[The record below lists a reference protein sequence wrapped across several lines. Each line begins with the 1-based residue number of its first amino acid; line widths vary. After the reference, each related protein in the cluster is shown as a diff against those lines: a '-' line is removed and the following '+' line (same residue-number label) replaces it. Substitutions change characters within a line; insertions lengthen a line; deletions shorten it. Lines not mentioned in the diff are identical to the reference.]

1 MLLTI
6 CGLIY
11 MDTAIGVTILSFVL
25 PAAQCD
31 LEMDSSAKGW
41 LTASPML
48 GQFFNTLHII
58 INSSLSVLLL
68 IRENMLLKLHN
79 NLRISIGM
87 VIGSYIWGCLADTK
101 GRKIVLI
108 ATLLMDGIVGILSSF
123 VQYFWVF
130 LLFRFFNGFA

>member
-1 MLLTI
+1 MLLAI
-6 CGLIY
+6 SGLIY

-31 LEMDSSAKGW
+31 LQMDSTSKGW
-41 LTASPML
+41 LTAAPML
-48 GQFFNTLHII
+48 
-58 INSSLSVLLL
+58 
-68 IRENMLLKLHN
+68 
-79 NLRISIGM
+79 GM

-108 ATLLMDGIVGILSSF
+108 TTLLMDGIVGVLSSF

-130 LLFRFFNGFA
+130 LVFRFFNGFA